1 MKRITINTTQNVK
14 IEYDLAG
21 VGDRALAWFIDQ
33 VVMWLSI
40 MLLAFL
46 FADLFMEEE
55 LFFIYFVAPIILFYT
70 LVMEVLNNGQTLG
83 KMALG
88 LKVVRMDGKHPEFLD
103 FIIRW
108 SFRMV
113 DIWFTAGSLAAIY
126 VNSTDRS
133 QRLGGIV
140 SNTAV
145 IRISSRGGF
154 KLKKLTEIETLENYD
169 LTYPK
174 VVSFF
179 TENDMILI
187 KKVIERYN
195 RSPNEAHKKAIKEAV
210 KRVESVMGVT
220 NKKPQLVFLRTVLK
234 DYIILSR

>member
-1 MKRITINTTQNVK
+1 MNRITINTTQNVK

-33 VVMWLSI
+33 IVMWLI
-40 MLLAFL
+40 ILLLAFL
-46 FADLFMEEE
+46 FSDFFMNDE
-55 LFFIYFVAPIILFYT
+55 LFAIYMVAPVILFYT
-70 LVMEVLNNGQTLG
+70 LSMEVLNNGQTLG
-83 KMALG
+83 KRALG
-88 LKVVRMDGKHPEFLD
+88 LKVVRLDGKHPEFLD

-126 VNSTDRS
+126 VNSTDKS

-140 SNTAV
+140 SNTTV
-145 IRISSRGGF
+145 IRVSSRNGF
-154 KLKKLTEIETLENYD
+154 KLKKLAEIETIENYD

-174 VVSFF
+174 VLSFF
-179 TENDMILI
+179 NEDDMILI
-187 KKVIERYN
+187 KRVIERYN
-195 RSPNEAHKKAIKEAV
+195 NSPNEAHKTAV
-210 KRVESVMGVT
+210 RQAVLRVESVMGVK
-220 NKKPQLVFLRTVLK
+220 NNKPQLVFLRTVLK